1 MPVVVF
7 FLCPP
12 SHSGKK
18 ALHPSGPNYLPRILS
33 KIITHSAEI
42 STREPLWG
50 ARTSQHLSIGR
61 HFCLV
66 SVVFF
71 FFLELRTEPRTLHF
85 PGKCFT
91 TEPNSQP
98 FSVSFYHSLDFISVF
113 SSIPL
118 SLEHCLAEILHVRM
132 VETRVLLSAWLI
144 AIRFRIEESLDSLQ
158 RSQCVISLDLYSTFM
173 EWVRSGSHLIDEAAI
188 TQG

>member
-7 FLCPP
+7 LLCPP

-42 STREPLWG
+42 STRELLWG

-71 FFLELRTEPRTLHF
+71 FFFLELRTEPRTLHF
-85 PGKCFT
+85 LGKCST
-91 TEPNSQP
+91 AELNSKP
-98 FSVSFYHSLDFISVF
+98 FSVGLYHSLDFISVF

-118 SLEHCLAEILHVRM
+118 SREHCLAETLHVRV
-132 VETRVLLSAWLI
+132 VETQVLLSARLI
-144 AIRFRIEESLDSLQ
+144 AIWFKVEESLDRLQ
-158 RSQCVISLDLYSTFM
+158 RSQCVISLELCSTCM
-173 EWVRSGSHLIDEAAI
+173 E
-188 TQG
+188 